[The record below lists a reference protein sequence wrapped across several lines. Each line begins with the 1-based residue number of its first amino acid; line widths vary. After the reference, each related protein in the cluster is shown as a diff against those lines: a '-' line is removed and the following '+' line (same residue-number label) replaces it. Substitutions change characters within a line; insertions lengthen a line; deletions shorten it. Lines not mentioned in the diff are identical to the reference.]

1 MLSSWRLSVLLALAA
16 FLLFP
21 GIIMG
26 LLEQNWD
33 TGLYS
38 SEIQPR
44 ASSMTGGYLLGGGL
58 IAFLIWY
65 FVVVGLRQS
74 PATLGLRGASPANLL
89 PVVLV
94 YVFFIVPLGLCAHLW
109 TELIEYLGYES
120 MPQEVVKMFGDAVAR
135 GDPLELS
142 LLVFNAVILAPLRAA
157 GACRLS
163 ALSRDYHGASGA
175 ELGHRSLFE

>member
-1 MLSSWRLSVLLALAA
+1 
-16 FLLFP
+16 
-21 GIIMG
+21 
-26 LLEQNWD
+26 
-33 TGLYS
+33 
-38 SEIQPR
+38 
-44 ASSMTGGYLLGGGL
+44 MTGGYLLGGGL

-74 PATLGLRGASPANLL
+74 PATLGLRGASLTNLL

-142 LLVFNAVILAPLRAA
+142 LLVFNAVSLAAFLPLFVVGMAVGYVYYRT
-157 GACRLS
+157 
-163 ALSRDYHGASGA
+163 
-175 ELGHRSLFE
+175 RSLYFAIFFHALFNGLSMAVQFILVGS